1 MDGLIIKK
9 NWLNKILSLEKN
21 IELRGQRT
29 KKIGHRIYLLSN
41 GFVYGTAVIC
51 DCLKLNKNT
60 YEYYR
65 HRNKVGIGHKVD
77 MDYDYITTTYPN
89 VYAWFL
95 KDVRTIEP
103 KPYKHPHGAVIW
115 VKNVEFE
122 EI

>member
-9 NWLNKILSLEKN
+9 YWLNKILSYEKN

-41 GFVYGTAVIC
+41 GFVYGTAIIS
-51 DCLKLNKNT
+51 DCLELDEYT
-60 YEYYR
+60 YESYR
-65 HRNKVGIGHKVD
+65 NWRNLGGGHRVGW
-77 MDYDYITTTYPN
+77 DYNYAKTIYPHL
-89 VYAWFL
+89 YAWFL
-95 KDVRTIEP
+95 KDVQTIEP

-115 VKNVEFE
+115 IKNVEFE